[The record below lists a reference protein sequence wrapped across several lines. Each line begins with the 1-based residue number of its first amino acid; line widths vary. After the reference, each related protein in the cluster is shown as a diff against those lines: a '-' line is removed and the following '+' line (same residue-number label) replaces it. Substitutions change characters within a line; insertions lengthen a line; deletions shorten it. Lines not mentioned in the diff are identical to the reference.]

1 MSFGKRSNVLTII
14 LVALVPIGI
23 AGGFLIGWG
32 VYNTSGVLNIEGSTT
47 VYAITDVTA
56 SVFMDMHPGVVV
68 TVAGTG
74 SGTGIGTLTN
84 GLCDIAM
91 NSRPVKDSENT
102 TCFEQ
107 NGEYLRSYVIASDA
121 IAIIVN
127 DDANDAWAG
136 LTIDEARAI
145 FNGTWTTWAEV
156 DAGTGAT
163 SGLTGEIVVCVRE
176 QGSGTRDFF
185 NDVVMGDEDQEE
197 PGSTYATGAEEYS
210 GNSGIYDRVANNEAA
225 IGYIGLAYVEIGVE
239 TVLIDGVEATK
250 PNAVLGTYSIVRN
263 LFLTT
268 IGYPTPNTLVWE
280 FINWHLSP
288 EGQYYAD
295 AVGYIAI
302 GPTADIWNPEDRD

>member
-1 MSFGKRSNVLTII
+1 MSFGKSNVLTII
-14 LVALVPIGI
+14 LIALVPIGI

-32 VYNTSGVLNIEGSTT
+32 VYNTSGSLNIEGSTT
-47 VYAITDVTA
+47 VYKITDTTA
-56 SVFMDMHPGVVV
+56 SIFMDMHPGVVV

-91 NSRPVKDSENT
+91 NSRPVKESENT
-102 TCFEQ
+102 TCFDQ

-127 DDANDAWAG
+127 DAANDAFAG
-136 LTIDEARAI
+136 LTLDEARAV
-145 FNGTWTTWAEV
+145 FNGTWDDWSEV
-156 DAGTGAT
+156 PGTHDLTGA
-163 SGLTGEIVVCVRE
+163 IVVCVRE

-185 NDVVMGDEDQEE
+185 NDVVMGDEDQEA

-210 GNSGIYDRVANNEAA
+210 GNSGIYDRVAENDAA
-225 IGYIGLAYVEIGVE
+225 IGYVGLAYVEEGVE
-239 TVLIDGVEATK
+239 SILIDGVEATK
-250 PNAVLGTYSIVRN
+250 ANSVAGLYPVVRN

-268 IGYPTPNTLVWE
+268 IGYPTPNSLVWE

-288 EGQYYAD
+288 EGQFYAD
-295 AVGYIAI
+295 DVGYIAV
-302 GPTADIWNPEDRD
+302 GPTADLWNPEDR